1 MFDQRNTPG
10 FVEFRRPLVQIL
22 KEFDSRG
29 QLQLNKV
36 TRSRSQTHFVQS
48 EKEDM
53 FECVIV
59 TQVNY

>member
-1 MFDQRNTPG
+1 MFDRRNTPG
-10 FVEFRRPLVQIL
+10 FVEFRRPLVQIQ
-22 KEFDSRG
+22 KEFDSQG

-48 EKEDM
+48 EKEDI
-53 FECVIV
+53 FEGVIA